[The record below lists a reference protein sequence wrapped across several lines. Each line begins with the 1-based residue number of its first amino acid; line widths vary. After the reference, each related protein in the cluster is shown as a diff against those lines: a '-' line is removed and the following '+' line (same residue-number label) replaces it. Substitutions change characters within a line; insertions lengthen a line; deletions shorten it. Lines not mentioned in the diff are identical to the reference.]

1 MLLSV
6 THSTQYRYESAV
18 TRSTQY
24 IRLTPRDSNRQR
36 IVKWAVKLPV
46 DSVVMEDS
54 FGNFT
59 HVLTLDSPHDA
70 IEIQASGQVEVS
82 ELGEGEVAGNINPMV
97 FLRSTPLTKTDSAI
111 RDFIEPFRS
120 MIRSR
125 PLIGTTELMG
135 AVLEKMPYTGGVT
148 TVDTT
153 AAQSFALGKGVCQDH
168 SHVFLACCRE
178 MQIPA
183 RYVSGYVYSSDRE
196 EVASH
201 AWGEVWLGNH
211 WVGFDVSNAKHT
223 GGTHIKLAVGLDYM
237 DACPVR
243 GVRLGG
249 GEEHLTIAAEVNRG
263 TNQ

>member
-6 THSTQYRYESAV
+6 THSTQYRYESPV

-82 ELGEGEVAGNINPMV
+82 ELGEGEAAGNINPMV

-111 RDFIEPFRS
+111 RDFIEPFRG

-125 PLIGTTELMG
+125 PLIGTTELMS
-135 AVLEKMPYTGGVT
+135 AVLEKMPYTGGAT
-148 TVDTT
+148 TVETT

-178 MQIPA
+178 MQIPS

-201 AWGEVWLGNH
+201 AWGEAWLGNH

>member
-6 THSTQYRYESAV
+6 THSTQYQYDSAV

-36 IVKWAVKLPV
+36 IVKWSVKLPAE
-46 DSVVMEDS
+46 SVVVVDS
-54 FGNFT
+54 FGNYT

-70 IEIQASGQVEVS
+70 IEIQAAGQVEVS
-82 ELGEGEVAGNINPMV
+82 ELGEGELVGNINPMV

-111 RDFIEPFRS
+111 KAFVEPFRN

-135 AVLEKMPYTGGVT
+135 AVLEKMPYTGGST
-148 TVDTT
+148 TVETT

-183 RYVSGYVYSSDRE
+183 RYVSGYVYSSDKQ

-201 AWGEVWLGNH
+201 AWGEAWLGSH
-211 WVGFDVSNAKHT
+211 WVGFDVSNATHT

-249 GEEHLTIAAEVNRG
+249 GEEHLSIAAEVNSG
-263 TNQ
+263 TGQ